1 MADTSVLT
9 WPFFD
14 DHHRTLASDLTA
26 WCEAELTAPHD
37 EHDIDGQCRDLL
49 ERLARG
55 GLLRYAV
62 PAASG
67 GVHPDLDVRSLCLIR
82 EPMARY
88 PGHADSLFPLQ
99 GPVSATPPR

>member
-1 MADTSVLT
+1 MADTSFLT

-55 GLLRYAV
+55 GWLRYAV
-62 PAASG
+62 PAAYG
-67 GVHPDLDVRSLCLIR
+67 GVHPRSEEHTSELQSLMRNLYAVFCLKKTTTQC
-82 EPMARY
+82 E
-88 PGHADSLFPLQ
+88 
-99 GPVSATPPR
+99 